1 MALQASPWPFEK
13 LRTRLEDVDL
23 EDGTLPA
30 VLLCTGVMSPCHL
43 GHTQMLWQAK
53 QRLEG
58 AGFAVLA
65 AWLSPSGSPNGPQKP
80 PAASSSFEN
89 PVLSSAFRLRLAEL
103 MVLGDDLVSISP
115 WEAGIQGQGQTPSH
129 VDVMTELQAALDKEF
144 ASEDWKDKVRVFI
157 VNGSD
162 EANAKKKGL
171 TPKKLHGQVTVPRG
185 EDALSLEQPY
195 KLQFLAG
202 PCPGTMAALSST
214 SLWQAIKG
222 GDTAYV
228 SSMMSEAAA
237 QFILEGPSEAE
248 RAALATDFARFTGGG
263 SASEGPWP
271 GAKLMQRLPL
281 VPDDKLLAVVVAGG
295 SMSPAHRGHVLMLWQ
310 AKERLEQAG
319 YAVAACWLLPSSEG
333 AALAEA
339 KATGA
344 PELSAAFR
352 QRVAE
357 LSVCDDELV
366 SVASWESSGKASPG
380 TGKGS
385 SPAEI
390 ASQLQAYLPERFP
403 CSLRRRPVHVFYAAG
418 SDVAKKL
425 GLYRGLQPASL
436 LGVVVVPR
444 GGDEPGL
451 EKPHQMIYVADEI
464 SGESA
469 AFTSTKLRQAIRDKD
484 TVYAAQAMASAAGR
498 FTLAPTSSERLA
510 FEADYKRLGVA
521 PPEPKQLDW
530 AKERLKASL
539 RAWVGPQGTIHGDDV
554 ARLLKML
561 DPSWNSKEMSALM
574 IGAKVAADGYVVADD
589 FVDWIFSCYSAANP
603 S

>member
-1 MALQASPWPFEK
+1 MAVQASPWPFEK
-13 LRTRLEDVDL
+13 LRTTLQDVDF
-23 EDGTLPA
+23 EGKVPA
-30 VLLCTGVMSPCHL
+30 VLVATGMMSPCHL

-58 AGFAVLA
+58 AGFVVLA

-80 PAASSSFEN
+80 PTASTEN

-115 WEAGIQGQGQTPSH
+115 WEAGIQGQPPSH
-129 VDVMTELQAALDKEF
+129 VDVMTDLQAALAKEF
-144 ASEDWKDKVRVFI
+144 PSEDWKDNCRVFI

-185 EDALSLEQPY
+185 EDALSLETPHN
-195 KLQFLAG
+195 LQYLAE

-214 SLWQAIKG
+214 SLWLAIKG

-248 RAALATDFARFTGGG
+248 RSALSTDFARFTGGG

-295 SMSPAHRGHVLMLWQ
+295 AMSPAHRGHVLMLWQ

-339 KATGA
+339 KANGA

-357 LSVCDDELV
+357 LSVCDDEVV
-366 SVASWESSGKASPG
+366 SVASCESS
-380 TGKGS
+380 GKGS

-390 ASQLQAYLPERFP
+390 VSQLQAYLPQRFP
-403 CSLRRRPVHVFYAAG
+403 CSLKRRHLHVFYAAG
-418 SDVAKKL
+418 TDVAKKL
-425 GLYRGLQPASL
+425 GLYRGLQPESL

-444 GGDEPGL
+444 ADDEPQL
-451 EKPHQMIYVADEI
+451 EKPHQMIYVADAI

-469 AFTSTKLRQAIRDKD
+469 ALTSTKLRQAIRDGD

-521 PPEPKQLDW
+521 PPEAKQLDW